1 MTQEE
6 LDELMAGD
14 LDDELALAEE
24 ESEIAVDEDAEEAP
38 KETNSEEMT
47 EESDAE
53 DLDAMIEDDGMV
65 VIDEKNFKVDASKQW
80 PPPPPTDDHK
90 VVNQLDNVTRDS
102 EKKATEIMDRLEEI
116 NNFVMDI
123 ETDANDAVS
132 VLRKNIETY
141 EKLYAKFPSIALFE
155 EMIEENKKAKQL
167 VEDMIEKSQSSADE
181 IMMIMDIMQYQ
192 DIHRQKIERVI
203 NVMRALSKYMNSLFE
218 SSVDDESR
226 VSSAVH
232 IQGDSDT
239 EDIVSEDEIE
249 ALLASFGQK

>member
-6 LDELMAGD
+6 LDALMAGE
-14 LDDELALAEE
+14 LDDELALAEGE
-24 ESEIAVDEDAEEAP
+24 PADGADQSGEAETAEDG
-38 KETNSEEMT
+38 EEMT
-47 EESDAE
+47 MA

-65 VIDEKNFKVDASKQW
+65 VIDEKNFKVDASTQW

-90 VVNQLDNVTRDS
+90 VVNQLDNVTKDS
-102 EKKATEIMDRLEEI
+102 EKKATEIMDKLEEI
-116 NNFVMDI
+116 NNFVTDI
-123 ETDANDAVS
+123 ETDGNDTVE
-132 VLRKNIETY
+132 VLTKNIETY
-141 EKLYAKFPSIALFE
+141 EKLAAKFPNISLFS
-155 EMIEENKKAKQL
+155 EMIEENNKAKQM

-181 IMMIMDIMQYQ
+181 IMKIMDIMQYQ

-218 SSVDDESR
+218 SSVDDDSR

-232 IQGDSDT
+232 IKGDSDT
-239 EDIVSEDEIE
+239 EDVVSEDEIE